1 LVIAVNAWV
10 PVVGTIAGLLVG
22 VIGGGLM
29 TWFVETRRW
38 KREDQIRWYP
48 DRRQVYSRFLKA
60 ADNYSRA
67 GTQLA
72 RAVGALDPSTGS
84 GMDEVNKAHE
94 EVGRTYRALVPE
106 EFEIE
111 LVAGPE
117 VREAAAHVVH
127 LADERMRAELLEVRR
142 HDFDAKV
149 VAAAVEAAD
158 KAAEEATE
166 GVERFKHA
174 ARAEIGVGGD

>member
-1 LVIAVNAWV
+1 VVVVDSAWV

-38 KREDQIRWYP
+38 KREDQIRWFP

-60 ADNYSRA
+60 ADDYSRA
-67 GTQLA
+67 GTQLSL
-72 RAVGALDPSTGS
+72 AVGALDPSTGS
-84 GMDEVNKAHE
+84 GSEKVNKAFE
-94 EVGRTYRALVPE
+94 EVGQTYRALVPE

-142 HDFDAKV
+142 KDFDAEV

-158 KAAEEATE
+158 KAAEEARE
-166 GVERFKHA
+166 AVEKFKHA
-174 ARAEIGVGGD
+174 ARAEIGV